1 MSGVVAKLRPTAI
14 VFAAAIVAI
23 VWMSYHHTG
32 QFVAQGLALL
42 ASHDAATVK
51 DGVVQLLGAVASNLV
66 AVGAVTGLV
75 GALTKLCEDSPS

>member
-1 MSGVVAKLRPTAI
+1 MARLRPTAI
-14 VFAAAIVAI
+14 LFAAAIVAV

-32 QFVAQGLALL
+32 QFVAQGLALM
-42 ASHDAATVK
+42 ASSDAGEVK
-51 DGVVQLLGAVASNLV
+51 DGVVQLLAAVSSNMV